1 MRVNNMSA
9 LTCARQ
15 DEDGT
20 SLTRQSTDQENKQ
33 DNTNYK
39 EEEMERAIKI
49 RNFEVCSDTM
59 LGKEFAPQ
67 FKLLKNMSK
76 YIYCILANNAHIQ
89 VMFLV

>member
-1 MRVNNMSA
+1 MRVNNVSA
-9 LTCARQ
+9 LTYARQ

-20 SLTRQSTDQENKQ
+20 SLTRQSTEQENKQ

-59 LGKEFAPQ
+59 LGKEFAP
-67 FKLLKNMSK
+67 
-76 YIYCILANNAHIQ
+76 
-89 VMFLV
+89 